1 MTRKPFKPAAWAL
14 PQPVSIIGTYD
25 ETGTPNAMNAA
36 WTGQYDD
43 TQVILCLSAGHKTTK
58 NIMARRDFTLS
69 FATRDQMAACDYV
82 GMASGNTTP
91 DKVAR
96 TGWTVHK
103 AGQVNAPVFE
113 ELPLTLECR
122 MTSQTGNG
130 NIVADIVNITCDEA
144 FLDADGRPDVRK
156 MQLLS
161 FNPVNRTYLVVDQEA
176 GQAWNEGRKLLQ
188 AAVAAHA
195 PLGQ

>member
-1 MTRKPFKPAAWAL
+1 
-14 PQPVSIIGTYD
+14 
-25 ETGTPNAMNAA
+25 
-36 WTGQYDD
+36 
-43 TQVILCLSAGHKTTK
+43 
-58 NIMARRDFTLS
+58 
-69 FATRDQMAACDYV
+69 
-82 GMASGNTTP
+82 
-91 DKVAR
+91 
-96 TGWTVHK
+96 
-103 AGQVNAPVFE
+103 
-113 ELPLTLECR
+113 

-195 PLGQ
+195 PLAQ